1 MTNVTIEYLAN
12 AGFLICGGG
21 HKILLDS
28 IYSKRFLPFSA
39 MEPEVL
45 QAILRGE
52 GEFADVDLVMAT
64 HCHPDHCNP
73 RDVLDLQNL
82 ETTLI
87 IPPDAYGEDDKLP
100 KQKVVFLREDGI
112 VWEDRAL
119 RITGIRTVHDRDGD
133 IAEKRIHYSY
143 LLEYKAEGSCILIMG
158 DAATMP
164 HLFDK
169 WLRGKHLSAAI
180 INFVEINQDKG
191 RAFIREL
198 DPDLVV
204 LCHLP
209 LPEDDQFHMAK
220 LARRSL
226 EKYQGELPPC
236 VLCSDPH
243 TKIEL
248 KQQP

>member
-1 MTNVTIEYLAN
+1 MSNVTIKYLTN

-21 HKILLDS
+21 YKILLDS

-39 MEPEVL
+39 MRPEML
-45 QAILRGE
+45 QGILAGE
-52 GEFADVDLVMAT
+52 GDFADVDLVLVT

-73 RDVLDLQNL
+73 KDVLALQNP
-82 ETTLI
+82 EITLI
-87 IPPDAYGEDDKLP
+87 IPSDSYTEDDELP
-100 KQKVVFLREDGI
+100 KQKLVFPQENGI
-112 VWEDRAL
+112 VWEDDTL
-119 RITGIRTVHDRDGD
+119 RIIGIHTVHDRDGD
-133 IAEKRIHYSY
+133 IAEKRLHCSY
-143 LLEYKAEGSCILIMG
+143 LLEYKKEKCCVLIMG

-164 HLFDK
+164 HLFDE
-169 WLRGKHLSAAI
+169 WLTGKCLSAVV

-191 RAFIREL
+191 RAFLREL
-198 DPDLVV
+198 NPEVAI

-209 LPEDDQFHMAK
+209 LPEDDQYHMAK

-226 EKYQGELPPC
+226 DRYQEELPPC
-236 VLCSDPH
+236 VLCAEPY